1 MPSPLAHDTHC
12 PLKDKANAQ
21 KTRCQVPKTRCNIFH
36 IFEKQTLLQYC
47 WYLDGTFV
55 IWDGLVKMP
64 LCLHDH
70 ILECLPKKLWKISWL
85 NQGKWEDAGEYFLA
99 RMKKFT
105 KIIKVHSNMNK
116 KVREND
122 INFPWAEDMRPSE
135 NIKMLYLFQQMWSEV
150 AFDGKSN
157 PMIGLKLFSLP
168 RLNIL

>member
-1 MPSPLAHDTHC
+1 MPSPWLMTLTVH
-12 PLKDKANAQ
+12 LKTKPMPKKQGA
-21 KTRCQVPKTRCNIFH
+21 RCLKPGATSSIFLKSWPFCNIVGIWMVH
-36 IFEKQTLLQYC
+36 LLF
-47 WYLDGTFV
+47 GM
-55 IWDGLVKMP
+55 VKMP
-64 LCLHDH
+64 LCLQDH

-85 NQGKWEDAGEYFLA
+85 NQGKWEDAEEYFLA
-99 RMKKFT
+99 RVPNFT
-105 KIIKVHSNMNK
+105 KISKVHSNMNK
-116 KVREND
+116 KVRENN